1 MDENERVKV
10 TEENRDQ
17 VKEQIEGEPV
27 QIAQASPFVRMV
39 VLLAI
44 FAAAFFVVAVVVGV
58 VASFL
63 P

>member
-27 QIAQASPFVRMV
+27 QITKASPFVRMV